1 MLMVYR
7 NIRQR
12 IGHWQWIAAV
22 LCISVLAPAFSAHAS
37 TQEIRVLAVGVDSS
51 SLEAEAKAMDYA
63 RKRAV
68 YLAARKLGVKDVS
81 KVVARLSDTDLAAII
96 RGADVVQ
103 SKRTGDMTYSEVNV
117 TIVDEQLRRALRV
130 TDQPVADAD
139 MKLRGVLLVPVYV
152 SHDGAFLW
160 EKENQLRQPLA
171 DEVRRQSHAG
181 VLLPGGDYDDL
192 RLLDHAN
199 ALTVKPD
206 ELKPMFDR
214 YGAEEIII
222 AVMTPSA
229 PGTMDPTSVLLRRL
243 NVSGDVHNEVLN
255 VPPDSTDESSTTRLS
270 KTATAVASAVTQIA
284 TSTAEREAAI
294 RAKSKQLRV
303 RFAYAIPKDLARM
316 EDAVRAS
323 PEVYYLDL
331 PSIALAE
338 VNGTI
343 YLKGDDQ
350 ALHDEL
356 VKQGLIVTSINDGW
370 RISVR

>member
-1 MLMVYR
+1 MIYR
-7 NIRQR
+7 TIRQR

-22 LCISVLAPAFSAHAS
+22 ACIGFELGAFPAIAAI
-37 TQEIRVLAVGVDSS
+37 QEIRVVAVGVDSS
-51 SLEAEAKAMDYA
+51 SFEAEAKAIDYA
-63 RKRAV
+63 KKRAV
-68 YLAARKLGVKDVS
+68 YLAAKKLGVKDVS
-81 KVVARLSDTDLAAII
+81 KQMTKLSVADFAAII

-103 SKRTGDMTYSEVNV
+103 TRRVGETTYEEVNV
-117 TIVDEQLRRALRV
+117 TIVDEQLRRVLKV
-130 TDQPVADAD
+130 TDTATATAD
-139 MKLRGVLLVPVYV
+139 MKVRGVLLIPVY
-152 SHDGAFLW
+152 AAREQAYMW
-160 EKENQLRQPLA
+160 EKENQLRAPLY
-171 DEVRRQSHAG
+171 DEIRRQSHAG

-192 RLLDHAN
+192 RLIDHAN

-229 PGTMDPTSVLLRRL
+229 PGTMDATTVLLRRL
-243 NVSGDVHNEVLN
+243 NVSGDVRTESLTIA
-255 VPPDSTDESSTTRLS
+255 PDSSDESSPIRLS
-270 KTATAVASAVTQIA
+270 KTATAVAGAVTQIA
-284 TSTAEREAAI
+284 TSTTERELAI
-294 RAKSKQLRV
+294 RAKAKQLKV

-316 EDAVRAS
+316 EDTVRAS

-331 PSIALAE
+331 PSIALAQ

-350 ALHDEL
+350 KLHDDL
-356 VKQGLIVTSINDGW
+356 TKQGLIVTSINDGW

>member
-1 MLMVYR
+1 MIYR

-12 IGHWQWIAAV
+12 TGHWQWIAAM
-22 LCISVLAPAFSAHAS
+22 LCISLMLPALPAMAA
-37 TQEIRVLAVGVDSS
+37 TQDIRVLAVGVDGSS
-51 SLEAEAKAMDYA
+51 MEAEAKAMDYA
-63 RKRAV
+63 KKRAV
-68 YLAARKLGVKDVS
+68 YLAAKKLGVKDTS
-81 KVVARLSDTDLAAII
+81 KTVAKLTDADLASII
-96 RGADVVQ
+96 RGANVTQ
-103 SKRTGDMTYSEVNV
+103 SKRTGDMTYCDVTV
-117 TIVDEQLRRALRV
+117 TIVDDQLRRALK
-130 TDQPVADAD
+130 VADNGMPPDTD
-139 MKLRGVLLVPVYV
+139 MKLRGVLLVPVYA

-160 EKENQLRQPLA
+160 EKDNLLRQPLS

-192 RLLDHAN
+192 RLIDHAN
-199 ALTVKPD
+199 ALTVKPE

-229 PGTMDPTSVLLRRL
+229 PGTNDATSVLLRRL
-243 NVSGDVHNEVLN
+243 NVSGDVRTEELN
-255 VPPDSTDESSTTRLS
+255 VPPSSADESSATRLS
-270 KTATAVASAVTQIA
+270 KTATAIASAVTQIA
-284 TSTAEREAAI
+284 SSTAEREAAI
-294 RAKSKQLRV
+294 RSKSKQLKV
-303 RFAYAIPKDLARM
+303 RFAYAIPKELARM

-343 YLKGDDQ
+343 YLKGDDE

-356 VKQGLIVTSINDGW
+356 RKQGLIVTSINDGW